1 MPFATKGIDCRQADR
16 KPLLARGKQLAELMG
31 SLRHHGGRVIAL
43 GRALLACIFLLALW
57 MDASQPSQ
65 APQQTY
71 ILLFGYTGVSCAL
84 VAIIWNDWWLD
95 AKLAAPTHLLDVLV
109 FTLIVFLTDG
119 YTSPFFLFFT
129 FILFSAAIRWGWRE
143 TAITALA
150 LVILYIGMGVT
161 NAFEHSAVFHYDR
174 FAIRAGHL
182 AILSGLLI
190 WFGVHQGLSTWATRA
205 GGITDLDPNEPLL
218 NAVLTAS
225 ARRAGSKVGLLD
237 WQGPEDQSNT
247 RLRFAEGEVSAG
259 DVDRTLVRTKVQTP
273 FLYDLAQD
281 RSLRRVEN
289 RQPLFGSASD
299 VLNVDTA
306 IAAGLKEGL
315 AIPLGSLGG
324 EGIVFLER
332 IDGLSIDHVELA
344 ELISREVSDRIRQ
357 QGLLSAM
364 EETAEAGARLKIARD
379 LHDSIVQFLA
389 GAAFRI
395 EAMSRTVNAGGE
407 VGDDLAELKR
417 LMLEEQADLRAFIEA
432 LRSGQEVEL
441 ETLAAQLQTL
451 SRKLGEQWNIGCRFS
466 ADTADRPV
474 PARLLIDAQQ
484 LMRESV
490 ANAVRHGKATNVDIR
505 VSAGPEWLCLR
516 LVDDGIGLAPLME
529 GEVAEPQHPRS
540 LRERVSEAGG
550 ELRLRSLSSGT
561 RVTIMLPIGK
571 AA

>member
-1 MPFATKGIDCRQADR
+1 
-16 KPLLARGKQLAELMG
+16 MG

-43 GRALLACIFLLALW
+43 GRALLACLFLLALW

-65 APQQTY
+65 APEQTF
-71 ILLFGYTGVSCAL
+71 ILLLGYIGVSCAL

-95 AKLAAPTHLLDVLV
+95 AKLAAPTHILDILLFTLLV
-109 FTLIVFLTDG
+109 FSTEG

-143 TAITALA
+143 TAVTALV
-150 LVILYIGMGVT
+150 LVILYAGMGAA
-161 NAFEHSAVFHYDR
+161 NAVESGGAFRYDR
-174 FAIRAGHL
+174 FIVRAGHL
-182 AILSGLLI
+182 TILSALLI
-190 WFGVHQGLSTWATRA
+190 WFGVHQGLSTWAARG
-205 GGITDLDPNEPLL
+205 GGIADAEGDEPLL
-218 NAVLTAS
+218 NAVLIAA
-225 ARRAGSKVGLLD
+225 ARRAMSRKALLD
-237 WQGPEDQSNT
+237 WRAADQEADS
-247 RLRFAEGEVSAG
+247 RLRFWDGAISSSDVGKPLLREGGGA
-259 DVDRTLVRTKVQTP
+259 P
-273 FLYDLAQD
+273 FLYDLKND
-281 RSLRRVEN
+281 RSLRRVAK
-289 RQPLFGSASD
+289 RQPAFGAAADLMD
-299 VLNVDTA
+299 VNA
-306 IAAGLKEGL
+306 AREAGLKEGL
-315 AIPLGSLGG
+315 AIPLESHGG
-324 EGIVFLER
+324 KGVLFLEK
-332 IDGLSIDHVELA
+332 IDGLSIDHIELA
-344 ELISREVSDRIRQ
+344 ELISRDVADRIRQ
-357 QGLLSAM
+357 QDLLNAM

-395 EAMSRTVNAGGE
+395 EAMSRRAKAGDE
-407 VGDDLAELKR
+407 VQEDLVELKR

-466 ADTADRPV
+466 AETADRPV

-490 ANAVRHGKATNVDIR
+490 ANAVRHGKATSVDIR
-505 VSAGPEWLCLR
+505 VSAGPKWFCLR
-516 LVDDGIGLAPLME
+516 LVDDGIGLSPSAQ
-529 GEVAEPQHPRS
+529 GEIGEPEHPRS

>member
-1 MPFATKGIDCRQADR
+1 M
-16 KPLLARGKQLAELMG
+16 
-31 SLRHHGGRVIAL
+31 
-43 GRALLACIFLLALW
+43 LALW
-57 MDASQPSQ
+57 VDASQPSQ
-65 APQQTY
+65 SPQQTY
-71 ILLFGYTGVSCAL
+71 ILLVGYIGVSCAL

-95 AKLAAPTHLLDVLV
+95 ARLATPTHILDVLI
-109 FTLIVFLTDG
+109 FTLLIFSTEG

-143 TAITALA
+143 TAITAVA
-150 LVILYIGMGVT
+150 LVILYVGMGVA
-161 NAFEHSAVFHYDR
+161 NVLEHGGGFRYDR
-174 FAIRAGHL
+174 FVIRAGHL

-190 WFGVHQGLSTWATRA
+190 WFGVHQGLSTWAARG
-205 GGITDLDPNEPLL
+205 GGIRDLDANEPLL
-218 NAVLTAS
+218 NSVLIAA
-225 ARRAGSKVGLLD
+225 ARRAGARRGLLD
-237 WQGPEDQSNT
+237 WRTPDGDGDT
-247 RLRFAEGEVSAG
+247 RLLFEESGVSLSELG
-259 DVDRTLVRTKVQTP
+259 TTVLGTNIRTP
-273 FLYDLAQD
+273 FLYDLAQG
-281 RSLRRVEN
+281 RSLRRLEN
-289 RQPLFGSASD
+289 RQPVFGLASD
-299 VLNVDTA
+299 LLDVKAAL
-306 IAAGLKEGL
+306 AAGLKEGL
-315 AIPLGSLGG
+315 AIPLDSHRGVGVL
-324 EGIVFLER
+324 FLER

-344 ELISREVSDRIRQ
+344 ALISRDVADRTRQ
-357 QGLLSAM
+357 QGLLNAM

-490 ANAVRHGKATNVDIR
+490 ANAVRHGKATSVDIR
-505 VSAGPEWLCLR
+505 VSAGPKWLCLR
-516 LVDDGIGLAPLME
+516 LVDDGIGLAPMME